1 MEKHSGLFRLAAH
14 DTFFFPHKNAL
25 FPHNRFSTHFFSMK
39 MAELGKNVL
48 VSCII
53 DLDDIQLWLWQFCLN
68 LNICK
73 VMTIFF
79 KFWPKKNRK
88 TAITLLILRFKQNY
102 LSQSWISSK
111 SIMQLT
117 KTIFQNSAIFIE
129 KKWVEN
135 RLWGKSAFFWGKRI
149 NSLAARSKAGNF
161 SLGLVQRPPWPCVT
175 QSADRVGTRI

>member
-1 MEKHSGLFRLAAH
+1 MLTLPAWYISPPP
-14 DTFFFPHKNAL
+14 PHKNAL

-39 MAELGKNVL
+39 MAELGGTVL

-53 DLDDIQLWLWQFCLN
+53 DFDDIQLCPRQFCLN

-79 KFWPKKNRK
+79 KFWPKKIRK
-88 TAITLLILRFKQNY
+88 TVITLQILRFKQNC

-117 KTIFQNSAIFIE
+117 KTIFQNFANFIE
-129 KKWVEN
+129 KEWLEN
-135 RLWGKSAFFWGKRI
+135 RLWGKRGFCGGKELIHSRAGPQPV
-149 NSLAARSKAGNF
+149 LHKKGKAMCWVRVSIIRVF
-161 SLGLVQRPPWPCVT
+161 VT
-175 QSADRVGTRI
+175 P